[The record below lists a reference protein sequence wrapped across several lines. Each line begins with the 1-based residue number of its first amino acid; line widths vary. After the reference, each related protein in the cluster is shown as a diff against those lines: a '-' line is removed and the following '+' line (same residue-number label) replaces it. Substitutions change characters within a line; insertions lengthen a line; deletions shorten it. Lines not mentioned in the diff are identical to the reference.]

1 MIVGYHSFSYYRRY
15 MKHEGLSNSK
25 FYTVVTKKI
34 ARFNRRLPLSAVIE
48 SMQRA
53 DQQLNVSSTGDK

>member
-1 MIVGYHSFSYYRRY
+1 

-25 FYTVVTKKI
+25 FYPVVTKKI